1 MLILGIGIGILM
13 TLGFMKLKKSNATPP
28 PSVELIG
35 HHTKDIVYVFE
46 VKPIQR
52 FRYISPSLDEHLG
65 EGIVAASYADPA
77 VCFERVHPEDFDLLV
92 AKASGIGNY
101 ETPFLQR
108 WRTNEGHYI
117 WFEEYSTPIYENGQ
131 LVAIQGII
139 RNVERAISEKHN
151 LEQRCRTDALTGL
164 YNRYQFDNMV
174 RELVTCEHVPLGVL
188 LFDLNDLKIQN
199 DHHGHAAG
207 DGLLKTTATILKN
220 HSQNVYRIG
229 GDEFAII
236 ESHLSCDEME
246 AVRSAIHTEMAA
258 SQIAIASGLAMG
270 AADDIEQLIAQ
281 ADSAMYAD
289 KSAQKQ
295 LS

>member
-13 TLGFMKLKKSNATPP
+13 TLGFMKLKKSNAAPP

>member
-13 TLGFMKLKKSNATPP
+13 TLGFMKLKKSNAAPP

-270 AADDIEQLIAQ
+270 VADDIEQLIAQ

>member
-13 TLGFMKLKKSNATPP
+13 TLGFMKLKKSNAAPP

-92 AKASGIGNY
+92 AKASGTGNY

-139 RNVERAISEKHN
+139 RNVERAISEKQN

-164 YNRYQFDNMV
+164 YNRYQFDTMV
-174 RELVTCEHVPLGVL
+174 RELVTCEHVPLGIL
-188 LFDLNDLKIQN
+188 LFDLNDLKIRN

-229 GDEFAII
+229 GDEFALI

-246 AVRSAIHTEMAA
+246 AVRSAIHAEMDA

-270 AADDIEQLIAQ
+270 VADDIEQLIAQ

>member
-13 TLGFMKLKKSNATPP
+13 TLGFMKLKKSNAAPP

-92 AKASGIGNY
+92 AKASGTGNY

-207 DGLLKTTATILKN
+207 DGLLKMTATILKN

-229 GDEFAII
+229 GDEFALI

-246 AVRSAIHTEMAA
+246 AVRSAIHAEMDA